1 MKNLWLPLFSLANF
15 LAMGIFMNAHATD
28 EKPEA
33 DLPVLLAFQYS
44 EEKPVAVE
52 VANPSSQSRELVSNL
67 PQVMETLF
75 AGFPTQGSLQLKDA
89 RGGIITLEG
98 QNPDGW
104 WYPSVLSSSV
114 DILKNQILG
123 KTSTLKFSAEEKKS
137 YPFEIQKVLAAVK
150 ASLDVHKE
158 IAIKQY
164 RLRIP
169 FIIEH
174 SNGGKLSSYLVSEWI
189 AYKSQK

>member
-33 DLPVLLAFQYS
+33 DLPVLLAFQYR
-44 EEKPVAVE
+44 EGKPIAVE

-89 RGGIITLEG
+89 RGGIVTLEG

-114 DILKNQILG
+114 DPKNQMLG
-123 KTSTLKFSAEEKKS
+123 KTSTLKFSAGEKKS
-137 YPFEIQKVLAAVK
+137 YSFEVQKILAASK
-150 ASLDVHKE
+150 ANLGDHKE
-158 IAIKQY
+158 TAIKQY
-164 RLRIP
+164 RLRIL
-169 FIIEH
+169 FTIEH
-174 SNGGKLSSYLVSEWI
+174 SNGGKLSHYLVSEWI
-189 AYKSQK
+189 SYKPQK